1 MATKVETDET
11 LNPRTTKYEFLGPPG
26 AFMITVGVPIMA
38 YALYFG
44 CSETSNGCPPPL
56 NSIPDRFMASIA
68 EKASWA
74 NLWDSEA
81 FLIYLAWYAFCVVSW
96 ALLPG
101 DWIKGVTLRTGE
113 KKDYKINGMFYD
125 AFMFVPSFTGL

>member
-1 MATKVETDET
+1 
-11 LNPRTTKYEFLGPPG
+11 
-26 AFMITVGVPIMA
+26 
-38 YALYFG
+38 
-44 CSETSNGCPPPL
+44 
-56 NSIPDRFMASIA
+56 MASIA